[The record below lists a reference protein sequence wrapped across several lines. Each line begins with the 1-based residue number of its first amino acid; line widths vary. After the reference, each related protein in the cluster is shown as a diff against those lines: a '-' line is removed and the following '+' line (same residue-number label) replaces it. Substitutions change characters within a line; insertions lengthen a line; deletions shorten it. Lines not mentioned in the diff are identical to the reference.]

1 MKQLRQRLTY
11 ANVMSTIA
19 VFVALGGAT
28 AFAAQNLVG
37 SNQLKA
43 GSVRTGKIH
52 AEAVTAGKIRKE
64 AVTAGKIRNDA
75 VTGAKAAEETFS
87 TVPSALVAETAAPRA
102 YARVINHKAGLFVDA
117 NRSKGVSAASI
128 TFVGTSVYC
137 FELGFAVRNVQA
149 TVEWLDGGA
158 NTFAQATVEPFSACP
173 PGTDASVR
181 TTNNKGEG
189 IENINFYVAFDG

>member
-1 MKQLRQRLTY
+1 VKQLRQRLTY

-19 VFVALGGAT
+19 VFLVLGGAT
-28 AFAAQNLVG
+28 AFAAQKMVG
-37 SNQLKA
+37 AKQLKA
-43 GSVRTGKIH
+43 NSVRTEKINKG
-52 AEAVTAGKIRKE
+52 AVTTGKIRD
-64 AVTAGKIRNDA
+64 DA
-75 VTGAKAAEETFS
+75 VTGAKAAEQTFS
-87 TVPSALVAETAAPRA
+87 TVPSAVLAETAAPRA
-102 YARVINHKAGLFVDA
+102 YARVIGNKTGLAVDP
-117 NRSKGVSAASI
+117 NRSKGVLPGSI

-189 IENINFYVAFDG
+189 IENINFYVSFDG

>member
-1 MKQLRQRLTY
+1 VKQLRQRLTY

-19 VFVALGGAT
+19 VFAALGGAT
-28 AFAAQNLVG
+28 AFAAQKMIG

-43 GSVRTGKIH
+43 GSVLTEKIH
-52 AEAVTAGKIRKE
+52 KE
-64 AVTAGKIRNDA
+64 AVATGKIRNNA
-75 VTGAKAAEETFS
+75 VTGEKAAESTFS
-87 TVPSALVAETAAPRA
+87 TVPAAVLAETAAPRA
-102 YARVINHKAGLFVDA
+102 YTRVINHKTGLAVDPT
-117 NRSKGVSAASI
+117 RSKNVASENI

-137 FELGFAVRNVQA
+137 FELGFIVRNVQA

-181 TTNNKGEG
+181 TTNNRGEG
-189 IENINFYVAFDG
+189 IENINFYVSFVG

>member
-28 AFAAQNLVG
+28 AFAAQKMIG
-37 SNQLKA
+37 TNQLKA

-52 AEAVTAGKIRKE
+52 KEAVTTGKIRKE
-64 AVTAGKIRNDA
+64 AVATGKIRKDA
-75 VTGAKAAEETFS
+75 VTGAQAAEATFS
-87 TVPSALVAETAAPRA
+87 TVPSAVVADTAAPRA
-102 YARVINHKAGLFVDA
+102 YARVISNKLGLNVDP
-117 NRSKGVSAASI
+117 NRSKGVVGDNL

-149 TVEWLDGGA
+149 TVEWINGGA

-173 PGTDASVR
+173 AGTDASVR
-181 TTNNKGEG
+181 TTDNRGDG
-189 IENINFYVAFDG
+189 IENINFYVSFVG